1 MDQTPFLETLPL
13 LAVGAEPHG
22 VFKGAPEALVEER
35 QIQLL
40 ALQLRAREI
49 LVPLVA
55 VVATMLPV
63 VVVQAVPAKLARVVE
78 AQGLHLQ

>member
-13 LAVGAEPHG
+13 LAVVVEPHG
-22 VFKGAPEALVEER
+22 VFKGVPEALVEER